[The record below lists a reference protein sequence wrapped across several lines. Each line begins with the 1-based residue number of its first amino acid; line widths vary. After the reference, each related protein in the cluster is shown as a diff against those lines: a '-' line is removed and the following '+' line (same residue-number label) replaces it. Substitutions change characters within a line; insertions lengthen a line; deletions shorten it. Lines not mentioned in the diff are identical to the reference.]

1 MDKDKQVKISLISW
15 QKLTEMT
22 PNTFSYKGVLD
33 KLIEYYHRQ
42 AQEYRNIYDFFSHI
56 ESYLVNDCNQ
66 DKQPITNEQD
76 KQPITNEQDKQ
87 PITNEQDKQPI
98 TNEQDKQPITNETT
112 DKQTIVDSILNKR
125 LADIDITD
133 IDKEQ
138 LFNISIAELK
148 KFDDR
153 LSKESKTRRRKA
165 LVTFLKKQATSYKP
179 IETLETI
186 E

>member
-1 MDKDKQVKISLISW
+1 MDKQVKIGNDSW

-33 KLIEYYHRQ
+33 KIIEYHYKRS
-42 AQEYRNIYDFFSHI
+42 QEYRNIYDYFSHI
-56 ESYLVNDCNQ
+56 ESYLVNDCNL

-76 KQPITNEQDKQ
+76 KQPIVNDC
-87 PITNEQDKQPI
+87 NLDKQPI

-153 LSKESKTRRRKA
+153 LSKESRHKRRQA
-165 LVTFLKKQATSYKP
+165 LVSFLKKSQ
-179 IETLETI
+179 
-186 E
+186 